1 MSHCFSEGQFGRG
14 YLRSGPGGV
23 KYAHSERNNYS
34 VELEEDIGGAI
45 EEAKQVHRGQTQR
58 GLLASPYKRWSVSD
72 VCELREGHE
81 NYGNSERAA

>member
-1 MSHCFSEGQFGRG
+1 MSRCFSEGQFGRG
-14 YLRSGPGGV
+14 YLGSGHGGL

-34 VELEEDIGGAI
+34 VEPEEDIRGAT
-45 EEAKQVHRGQTQR
+45 EEAKQVPRGQAQR

-81 NYGNSERAA
+81 NYGNSER